1 MNNTGKLDYQKK
13 IGRIRGGDTTA
24 MAAAQERQRRL
35 LKPEGS
41 LGQLERIAVR
51 FAGITGKQRNRIQKR
66 GLVLFGADN
75 GVYEEGVATAPQSF
89 TRSLMLHYAG
99 IARCGINVIC
109 DANQVEL
116 KLVDVGIKGGV
127 LHPRIDNRKLMEGTR
142 NFAKGIPAV
151 PRETAERA
159 IQIGFDYAA
168 WAEDAGFDILGNGE
182 VGMGNTTTAAACI
195 MAVLGL
201 RDGSM
206 VGTGAGLSP
215 DRLRLKRRVILDAL
229 AVLKPDSDDGLDV
242 LSKVGGLDIAAMTG
256 LYLGAAYYRIPMVVD
271 GLISIA
277 AALLASR
284 MQPLVKEFLFASHRS
299 TEPAYRL
306 AAEALGLRPILEL
319 DMRLGEGSGC
329 PIAMGI
335 IDTALA
341 VMNTMCTFDE
351 TAVMESAAGMDQRHD
366 GGWSVAGA
374 GRYNTNIPADERGR

>member
-116 KLVDVGIKGGV
+116 KLVDVGIKGDV

-151 PRETAERA
+151 P
-159 IQIGFDYAA
+159 
-168 WAEDAGFDILGNGE
+168 AGDS
-182 VGMGNTTTAAACI
+182 
-195 MAVLGL
+195 
-201 RDGSM
+201 RKSD
-206 VGTGAGLSP
+206 P
-215 DRLRLKRRVILDAL
+215 DR
-229 AVLKPDSDDGLDV
+229 
-242 LSKVGGLDIAAMTG
+242 
-256 LYLGAAYYRIPMVVD
+256 
-271 GLISIA
+271 
-277 AALLASR
+277 
-284 MQPLVKEFLFASHRS
+284 F
-299 TEPAYRL
+299 
-306 AAEALGLRPILEL
+306 
-319 DMRLGEGSGC
+319 
-329 PIAMGI
+329 
-335 IDTALA
+335 
-341 VMNTMCTFDE
+341 
-351 TAVMESAAGMDQRHD
+351 
-366 GGWSVAGA
+366 
-374 GRYNTNIPADERGR
+374 